1 MSAAAMPLSWFGGM
15 LRGHVHRPGIRMR
28 TPHPTTAWAFA
39 LMMFA
44 TGCASPSTST
54 ATPPDSPMTAPRPAN
69 VLVIGHRG
77 ASALRPEHTLEAYR
91 KAIEDGADLI
101 EPDLV
106 STHDGVLV
114 ARHENEI
121 SGTTDV
127 ASRPEFAVRRTTR
140 TIDGERVTGWFTEDF
155 TLAELKTLRAR
166 ERLPDLRSTAWDDRF
181 EIPTLAEILDLA
193 ASESAARG
201 RTIGLAPELKHPTH
215 FTSLGLAM
223 ETRLLDALRAHPHTR
238 TAPVVIQSFE
248 TANLRA
254 LREQLPRGSNIML
267 SNITLLQLYGD
278 PNETPYDTVAAG
290 KPRNYA
296 SLATPDAL
304 REVATYADAIGP
316 HYLALAPRKGADGTP
331 RSALADAAH
340 AAGLKVIVYT
350 FRPENHFLPREL
362 RSEGSPATRNDT
374 GSIRQIREAIALGI
388 DGFFTDDPALGRRAV
403 DGD

>member
-1 MSAAAMPLSWFGGM
+1 MNAAAMPLSWFAGM
-15 LRGHVHRPGIRMR
+15 LRGHVHRSGIRMR
-28 TPHPTTAWAFA
+28 TPHPTTAWALA
-39 LMMFA
+39 LMMIA
-44 TGCASPSTST
+44 SGCASPSASTATT
-54 ATPPDSPMTAPRPAN
+54 ATPPDSPMIAPRPAN

-181 EIPTLAEILDLA
+181 EIPTLTEILDLA

-254 LREQLPRGSNIML
+254 MRKSLPRG

-290 KPRNYA
+290 KPRTYA
-296 SLATPDAL
+296 SLATPEAL

-331 RSALADAAH
+331 RSALVDAAH

-374 GSIRQIREAIALGI
+374 GSIRQIRDAIALGI

>member
-1 MSAAAMPLSWFGGM
+1 
-15 LRGHVHRPGIRMR
+15 MR
-28 TPHPTTAWAFA
+28 TTRPTTAWAFA
-39 LMMFA
+39 LMLLA
-44 TGCASPSTST
+44 AGCASPSAP
-54 ATPPDSPMTAPRPAN
+54 ATDMPPDSPADSPMTASHTARI
-69 VLVIGHRG
+69 LVIGHRG

-166 ERLPDLRSTAWDDRF
+166 ERLPDLRGTAWDDRF

-201 RTIGLAPELKHPTH
+201 RVIGLAPELKHPTH
-215 FTSLGLAM
+215 FASLGLAM
-223 ETRLLDALRAHPHTR
+223 ENKLLDALDAHPHTR

-254 LREQLPRGSNIML
+254 LRERIPRGSNL
-267 SNITLLQLYGD
+267 TLLQLYGD
-278 PNETPYDTVAAG
+278 PKEKPYDTVAAG
-290 KPRNYA
+290 APRTYA
-296 SLATPDAL
+296 SLATPEAL
-304 REVATYADAIGP
+304 REVAAYADAIGP
-316 HYLALAPRKGADGTP
+316 HYLALAPRKSADGTP
-331 RSALADAAH
+331 RSALVEAAH

-350 FRPENHFLPREL
+350 FRPENHFLPGDYRGGGGAANRHE
-362 RSEGSPATRNDT
+362 A
-374 GSIRQIREAIALGI
+374 GSIRQIRDAIALGI
-388 DGFFTDDPALGRRAV
+388 DGFFTDDPAVGRRAV
-403 DGD
+403 AGD

>member
-1 MSAAAMPLSWFGGM
+1 MNRTAMPLSWFGGM
-15 LRGHVHRPGIRMR
+15 LRGHVHRTGIRMR
-28 TPHPTTAWAFA
+28 MTRLTTAWALLA
-39 LMMFA
+39 LTMTA
-44 TGCASPSTST
+44 SGCASPSASTT
-54 ATPPDSPMTAPRPAN
+54 ATITPPEATMTAPRPAN

-181 EIPTLAEILDLA
+181 EIPSLAEILDLA

-201 RTIGLAPELKHPTH
+201 RVIGLAPELKHPTH
-215 FTSLGLAM
+215 FASLGMAM
-223 ETRLLDALRAHPHTR
+223 ETPLLEALRTHPHTR
-238 TAPVVIQSFE
+238 TAP
-248 TANLRA
+248 
-254 LREQLPRGSNIML
+254 G
-267 SNITLLQLYGD
+267 
-278 PNETPYDTVAAG
+278 
-290 KPRNYA
+290 
-296 SLATPDAL
+296 
-304 REVATYADAIGP
+304 
-316 HYLALAPRKGADGTP
+316 
-331 RSALADAAH
+331 
-340 AAGLKVIVYT
+340 
-350 FRPENHFLPREL
+350 
-362 RSEGSPATRNDT
+362 
-374 GSIRQIREAIALGI
+374 
-388 DGFFTDDPALGRRAV
+388 
-403 DGD
+403 

>member
-1 MSAAAMPLSWFGGM
+1 MPHRLTAAL
-15 LRGHVHRPGIRMR
+15 
-28 TPHPTTAWAFA
+28 
-39 LMMFA
+39 FA
-44 TGCASPSTST
+44 TLLMAGCT
-54 ATPPDSPMTAPRPAN
+54 ATPLPRATPMPPTSDTRTAPP
-69 VLVIGHRG
+69 LVIGHRG

-127 ASRPEFAVRRTTR
+127 AARPEFAVRRTTR

-155 TLAELKTLRAR
+155 TLAELKTLRTR
-166 ERLPDLRSTAWDDRF
+166 ERLPDLRSKAWDDRF

-193 ASESAARG
+193 ATESAARG
-201 RTIGLAPELKHPTH
+201 RVIGLAPELKHPTH
-215 FTSLGLAM
+215 FASLGLAM

-254 LREQLPRGSNIML
+254 LRERIPRGSNL
-267 SNITLLQLYGD
+267 TLLQLYGD
-278 PNETPYDTVAAG
+278 PNEKPYDTVAAG
-290 KPRNYA
+290 APRTYA
-296 SLATPDAL
+296 SLAMADAL

-316 HYLALAPRKGADGTP
+316 HYLALAPRKDADGKP
-331 RSALADAAH
+331 RSALVDAAH
-340 AAGLKVIVYT
+340 GAGLKVIVYT
-350 FRPENHFLPREL
+350 FRPENQFLPREL
-362 RSEGSPATRNDT
+362 RSEGSAATRNDT
-374 GSIRQIREAIALGI
+374 GSIRQIRDAMALGI
-388 DGFFTDDPALGRRAV
+388 DGFFTDDPAVGRRAV